1 MMHGVSTAMLADSM
15 TDLLIRRWLILLLI
29 AAAPQ
34 AVRAGVEGRVSFGW
48 RWLSEGSSLG
58 TDAQT
63 ATTRLRLRSQEW
75 GTQRLQLQLEVDD
88 YRALDTRHAGDES
101 GALYTAYDD
110 RLRLRRVGLDVD
122 VAGGRLQLGRHRPQ
136 MRVIGAGD
144 TDGASWSGSRGNL
157 RAAVAGGRRVA
168 FWKPDMG
175 PGSGPA
181 HWGGELAW
189 TAAPSAHLAMGSWHD
204 EAIDGTRRWR
214 IGANGRFQMPGA
226 IELTAHA
233 ETEPGEK
240 RFLWRIHSGWR
251 GGGWRL
257 RADIGGQR
265 LSLFPVADRADS
277 SHYGGRTR
285 SLGLMAARR
294 WGRNVDVS
302 LRLRSRY
309 GERRQ
314 RSEMLTVRWSRL
326 WRGTAL
332 RFQLADS
339 WSRWRQMERADLVL
353 SNRLGR
359 RWHVSAGASATA
371 FQWRDSREPEWGTRF
386 RPHLGLR
393 GRFGSWEAR
402 LRVEEQVDEFTHL
415 RTQVYAGISSQL

>member
-214 IGANGRFQMPGA
+214 IGANGRFQMP
-226 IELTAHA
+226 
-233 ETEPGEK
+233 
-240 RFLWRIHSGWR
+240 
-251 GGGWRL
+251 
-257 RADIGGQR
+257 
-265 LSLFPVADRADS
+265 
-277 SHYGGRTR
+277 
-285 SLGLMAARR
+285 
-294 WGRNVDVS
+294 
-302 LRLRSRY
+302 
-309 GERRQ
+309 
-314 RSEMLTVRWSRL
+314 
-326 WRGTAL
+326 
-332 RFQLADS
+332 
-339 WSRWRQMERADLVL
+339 
-353 SNRLGR
+353 
-359 RWHVSAGASATA
+359 
-371 FQWRDSREPEWGTRF
+371 
-386 RPHLGLR
+386 
-393 GRFGSWEAR
+393 
-402 LRVEEQVDEFTHL
+402 
-415 RTQVYAGISSQL
+415 